1 MLENHRKSLIQHCE
15 RSELRW
21 HFEGTKVNYKWQKW
35 SNLASFWKPEACG
48 QTVLP
53 DKSVLKGQKLVENA
67 NMKILN
73 ATFWVIFKQCSFTLC
88 KVTSKILFILG
99 IDSSI
104 GASSS
109 CSSSATKRT
118 AVVESGF
125 PRLDA
130 RKGTGLKVTG
140 TQQETPSKRT
150 KKTDKAKLLRT
161 VIIRK
166 LASA

>member
-1 MLENHRKSLIQHCE
+1 MC
-15 RSELRW
+15 
-21 HFEGTKVNYKWQKW
+21 KV
-35 SNLASFWKPEACG
+35 SN
-48 QTVLP
+48 
-53 DKSVLKGQKLVENA
+53 
-67 NMKILN
+67 KIL
-73 ATFWVIFKQCSFTLC
+73 L
-88 KVTSKILFILG
+88 ILG

-104 GASSS
+104 GASSLSS
-109 CSSSATKRT
+109 CSSSAATKRT

-166 LASA
+166 LKMHFYSNEKPFLLSLQNSDLAGKLTTEGDVEIEDFD